1 MAKNER
7 FWTYDDFK
15 RYTLPNLQLKKIIKI
30 QSLIRG
36 ALVRRKR
43 WPEILKWHM
52 GAIKCTDKL
61 IDSYIEDTFLPDLI
75 LEIITKNRVYE
86 NIDLYST
93 ENRVLY
99 SLR

>member
-1 MAKNER
+1 MR
-7 FWTYDDFK
+7 
-15 RYTLPNLQLKKIIKI
+15 L
-30 QSLIRG
+30 
-36 ALVRRKR
+36 KR
-43 WPEILKWHM
+43 WPQIVKWHM
-52 GAIKCTDKL
+52 GAIKVTDKV

-99 SLR
+99 ALRASIIEDVVR